1 MSSSLEVWTMVQ
13 SKEHELNVSPRSLER
28 SRHLQAATLQSG
40 PRSGLRRSDL
50 ERRWHGIIHRVW
62 ARRAPED
69 RLEQAEVQG
78 HGSLQPV
85 TVKTS

>member
-1 MSSSLEVWTMVQ
+1 MSSSLEVWKMVQ

-28 SRHLQAATLQSG
+28 SRQLQSATVQSG
-40 PRSGLRRSDL
+40 PRNSLRRGDL

-62 ARRAPED
+62 ARRAPEE

-78 HGSLQPV
+78 HGCLQPV
-85 TVKTS
+85 AVKTN